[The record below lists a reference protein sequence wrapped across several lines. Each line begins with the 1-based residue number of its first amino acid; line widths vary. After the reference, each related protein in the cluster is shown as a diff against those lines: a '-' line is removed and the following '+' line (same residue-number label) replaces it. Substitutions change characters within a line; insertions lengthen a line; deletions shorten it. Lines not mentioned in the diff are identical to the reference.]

1 MIIQS
6 QKTAIRPITTAHLA
20 QTMTLMS
27 LTADELRQKIEGE
40 LASNPALEVVEER
53 RCSTCQRTLAEGGL
67 CPVCSRPE
75 GNIIEDPVVFVSP
88 REDFYSPR
96 STTNSDELPD
106 EEIAAEVEDLPTF
119 VMRQIAPD
127 LDPDD
132 RMIAAHILTSLDE
145 DGLLRIPLVEI
156 ARYHHISLSRVQNV
170 LSLIQRAEPVGV
182 GSSSPQEA
190 LLVQLTVLSES
201 QPTPPLASTVI
212 KEGMD
217 LLSRHQYGELGRLLD
232 ISENKVKDIAIFIS
246 DNLNPY
252 PARAHWGDIHQSAE
266 PIQDVYHLPDI
277 IISFLNNSPEPTLVI
292 EIVAPLAGKLRVN
305 PMFRSA
311 LSEAPS
317 DKAEQWKDD
326 IERASLLIKCIQQRN
341 HTIVRLMQHLAV
353 IQREFILH
361 GDACLAPITRASLA
375 KILDVHE
382 STISRAVSGKA
393 VQLPSGRIIPLAKLF
408 DRSLHIRTVLRQ
420 IIDQE
425 KKPLTDTQLAKRLK
439 EKGFPVA
446 RRTVAKY
453 RSMEGILP
461 AHLRRQLRQQVQP
474 AHLAT

>member
-6 QKTAIRPITTAHLA
+6 QRTTIRPMTTAHLA

-40 LASNPALEVVEER
+40 LANNPALELVEER
-53 RCSTCQRTLAEGGL
+53 RCATCRRTLDAGGI

-75 GNIIEDPVVFVSP
+75 GILHEEPVVFISP
-88 REDFYSPR
+88 REDFYTPR
-96 STTNSDELPD
+96 SATTSEELSD
-106 EEIAAEVEDLPTF
+106 EEITADIEDLPTF
-119 VMRQIAPD
+119 VLRQIAPD

-132 RMIAAHILTSLDE
+132 RPIAAHILTGLDE
-145 DGLLRIPLVEI
+145 DGLLRIPLLEI
-156 ARYHHISLSRVQNV
+156 ARYHHVPISRIEKV
-170 LSLIQRAEPVGV
+170 LTLIQRAEPVGV

-190 LLVQLTVLSES
+190 LLVQLSALSET
-201 QPTPPLASTVI
+201 QPTPSLASKAI
-212 KEGMD
+212 QEGMD
-217 LLSRHQYGELGRLLD
+217 LMSRHQYAELGRLLNISTNQAKEIAYF
-232 ISENKVKDIAIFIS
+232 ISEN
-246 DNLNPY
+246 LNPF
-252 PARAHWGDIHQSAE
+252 PGRAHWGDIHQSAE

-277 IISFLNNSPEPTLVI
+277 IISFLNNSAEPTLVI

-311 LSEAPS
+311 LAEAPS
-317 DKAEQWKDD
+317 DKTEQWKGD

-353 IQREFILH
+353 IQREFFLH
-361 GDACLAPITRASLA
+361 GDACLEPITRASLA
-375 KILDVHE
+375 KALDVHE

-439 EKGFPVA
+439 EKGYPVA

-461 AHLRRQLRQQVQP
+461 AHLRQPVQLAQLTPQAR
-474 AHLAT
+474 

>member
-6 QKTAIRPITTAHLA
+6 QRTAIRPLTTAHLA

-40 LASNPALEVVEER
+40 LASNPALEVVEEH
-53 RCSTCQRTLAEGGL
+53 RCPNCHRTLSEGGP
-67 CPVCSRPE
+67 CPVCSRPQGLSLE
-75 GNIIEDPVVFVSP
+75 EPVVFVSP
-88 REDFYSPR
+88 REDFYTSK
-96 STTNSDELPD
+96 SKSISDELPD
-106 EEIAAEVEDLPTF
+106 EEITAEVEDLPTF
-119 VMRQIAPD
+119 VMRQIAPE

-132 RMIAAHILTSLDE
+132 RLLAAHILTSLDE
-145 DGLLRIPLVEI
+145 DGLLRLPLVEI
-156 ARYHHISLSRVQNV
+156 ARYHHVPISRIENV
-170 LSLIQRAEPVGV
+170 LALIQRAEPVGV
-182 GSSSPQEA
+182 GSSSPQDA
-190 LLVQLTVLSES
+190 LLVQLKVLSETR
-201 QPTPPLASTVI
+201 PTPPLASKAI
-212 KEGMD
+212 QEGMD

-232 ISENKVKDIAIFIS
+232 VSINQAKKIAYFISE
-246 DNLNPY
+246 NLNPY

-266 PIQDVYHLPDI
+266 PIHDVYHLPDI
-277 IISFLNNSPEPTLVI
+277 IISFLNNSPEPTLVV

-311 LSEAPS
+311 LPEAPA
-317 DKAEQWKDD
+317 DKSEQWKDD

-341 HTIVRLMQHLAV
+341 HTIVRLMQRLAV

-375 KILDVHE
+375 KVLDVHE

-393 VQLPSGRIIPLAKLF
+393 LQLPSGRIIPLAKLF

-425 KKPLTDTQLAKRLK
+425 NKPLTDTQLAKRLK

-461 AHLRRQLRQQVQP
+461 AHLRQQVQP
-474 AHLAT
+474 AQLAPQPR

>member
-6 QKTAIRPITTAHLA
+6 QRTAIRPLTTAHLA

-40 LASNPALEVVEER
+40 LASNPALEVVEEH
-53 RCSTCQRTLAEGGL
+53 RCPNCHRTLSEGGP
-67 CPVCSRPE
+67 CPVCSRPQGLSLE
-75 GNIIEDPVVFVSP
+75 EPVVFVSP
-88 REDFYSPR
+88 REDFYTSK
-96 STTNSDELPD
+96 SKSISDELPD
-106 EEIAAEVEDLPTF
+106 EEITAEVEDLPTF
-119 VMRQIAPD
+119 VMRQIAPE

-132 RMIAAHILTSLDE
+132 RLLAAHILTSLDE
-145 DGLLRIPLVEI
+145 DGLLRLPLVEI
-156 ARYHHISLSRVQNV
+156 ARYHHVPISRIENV
-170 LSLIQRAEPVGV
+170 LALIQRAEPVGV
-182 GSSSPQEA
+182 GSSSPQDA
-190 LLVQLTVLSES
+190 LLVQLKVLSETR
-201 QPTPPLASTVI
+201 PTPPLASKAI
-212 KEGMD
+212 QEGMD

-232 ISENKVKDIAIFIS
+232 VSINQAKKIAYFISE
-246 DNLNPY
+246 NLNPY

-266 PIQDVYHLPDI
+266 PIHDVYHLPDI
-277 IISFLNNSPEPTLVI
+277 IISFLNNSPEPTLVV

-311 LSEAPS
+311 LPEAPA
-317 DKAEQWKDD
+317 DKSEQWKDD

-341 HTIVRLMQHLAV
+341 HTIVRLMQRLAV

-375 KILDVHE
+375 KVLDVHE

-393 VQLPSGRIIPLAKLF
+393 LQLPSGRIIPLAKLF

-425 KKPLTDTQLAKRLK
+425 NKPLTDTQLAKRLK

-453 RSMEGILP
+453 RS
-461 AHLRRQLRQQVQP
+461 
-474 AHLAT
+474 